1 MTILLKALI
10 ILLASAAMVTTA
22 ADEAP
27 YLYVLGVAQDAGFPQ
42 VVTNRTACQG
52 GTIPRQKLALHH

>member
-10 ILLASAAMVTTA
+10 ILLASAAMFPTA

-42 VVTNRTACQG
+42 AGCYKSHCMPG
-52 GTIPRQKLALHH
+52 